1 MSVNFISEGKLSHK
15 LGLSDSNIMDVNDDS
30 GLNYF
35 DDDVPFLDEDINDVR
50 STPDSC
56 YSELSDGLASL
67 LGILWQYCNY

>member
-1 MSVNFISEGKLSHK
+1 
-15 LGLSDSNIMDVNDDS
+15 MDVNDDS